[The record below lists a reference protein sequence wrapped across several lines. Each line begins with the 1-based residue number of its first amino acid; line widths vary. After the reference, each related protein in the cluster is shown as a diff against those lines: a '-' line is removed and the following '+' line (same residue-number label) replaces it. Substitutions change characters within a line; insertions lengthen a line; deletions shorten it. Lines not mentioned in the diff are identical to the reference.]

1 MIKEVVMARDLLN
14 IVKSDLGS
22 WLKNKRDWDS
32 VMEDM
37 LTGIYSS
44 FPISQNFPR
53 TSYPKADFSASDK
66 AYLLELELPGIEQ
79 KDVEI
84 KLEGNILTVTG
95 KKEEKSETKEENY
108 YTRERF
114 YGSFRRAFTLPA
126 NVIDKDITAAFK
138 DGVLTITVPKK
149 EQEFAKK
156 IKIKGD

>member
-1 MIKEVVMARDLLN
+1 MAHDLLN
-14 IVKSDLGS
+14 IVKSELGS
-22 WLKNKRDWDS
+22 LLKNKRDWNS
-32 VMEDM
+32 IMEDM
-37 LTGIYSS
+37 LTGVYSP
-44 FPISQNFPR
+44 FPISQNFTH
-53 TSYPKADFSASDK
+53 TSYPKADFSTSDT
-66 AYLLELELPGIEQ
+66 AYLLELELPGVEQ
-79 KDVEI
+79 KDIEV

-126 NVIDKDITAAFK
+126 SVIDKDITAVFK

-156 IKIKGD
+156 IKIKGN